1 MPNLRGKTWTTTT
14 PANVED
20 AQYWEDHLI
29 SDAAA
34 QKAASSVQ
42 TVNSTAPDA
51 NGNVDVV
58 ALPAGG
64 TTGQVLTKIS
74 NTSGDADWLD
84 PSSSGHTIK
93 DEDGTTMAQQPT
105 LQFVNADVTN
115 DSVNSKTVVDCKGSK
130 GDAATIAVGTTTT
143 GAPGTSASV
152 TNSGTSSA
160 AVFDFTIPQGADGDD
175 GVSVTGVSLLSTS
188 GLQKTYRMTF
198 SNNTYFDY
206 VVTDGTNGTGAGD
219 MLSSDYDPNSTVY
232 NAGGIVDYVTSQA
245 YTLPTAAANTLG
257 GVKVGTNLSIDGNG
271 VLSATDTTYVVAT
284 STASGLMSSS
294 DKSKLDGI
302 ASGAEVNVQS
312 DWNQNDST
320 ADDFIK
326 NKPSIPDELADLTGD
341 VQLTSPSEGQVLTYD
356 YTNGKWKN
364 QNPSGGGHDMIAVN
378 NDIATIAALQ
388 NGNDNYVINAYSAQR
403 WSNAEIVTLY
413 TTVLQDTDTIG
424 DWEEEGVWDGQ
435 SGSRSGWLW
444 HSALHNILADDEVEI
459 SFVFDVAKSEVVSVY
474 AYRVDDDV
482 TNDNVPGGAIAI
494 KLNGAIQAENGVKL
508 GVNLKRQRTQKD
520 NLTVL

>member
-1 MPNLRGKTWTTTT
+1 
-14 PANVED
+14 
-20 AQYWEDHLI
+20 
-29 SDAAA
+29 
-34 QKAASSVQ
+34 
-42 TVNSTAPDA
+42 
-51 NGNVDVV
+51 
-58 ALPAGG
+58 
-64 TTGQVLTKIS
+64 
-74 NTSGDADWLD
+74 
-84 PSSSGHTIK
+84 
-93 DEDGTTMAQQPT
+93 MAQQPT

-245 YTLPTAAANTLG
+245 YTLPTADASTLG
-257 GVKVGTNLSIDGNG
+257 GVKVGTNLSIDGSG

-302 ASGAEVNVQS
+302 ASGAEVNIQS

-326 NKPSIPDELADLTGD
+326 NKPSIPAAQIQSNWGQTDNTKLDYI
-341 VQLTSPSEGQVLTYD
+341 QNKPSI
-356 YTNGKWKN
+356 
-364 QNPSGGGHDMIAVN
+364 PS
-378 NDIATIAALQ
+378 AANSGALNIQQ
-388 NGNDNYVINAYSAQR
+388 NGVSAYTGGTSFNADSSSAATA
-403 WSNAEIVTLY
+403 NIVT
-413 TTVLQDTDTIG
+413 D
-424 DWEEEGVWDGQ
+424 DWVATGSVQ
-435 SGSRSGWLW
+435 SGSVTFN
-444 HSALHNILADDEVEI
+444 NIDDTNNYGYKPYF
-459 SFVFDVAKSEVVSVY
+459 S
-474 AYRVDDDV
+474 VDDNSTELNPTYELTTLIGAGTSSMSV
-482 TNDNVPGGAIAI
+482 TYTTNTDDGINNCKLRRI
-494 KLNGAIQAENGVKL
+494 K
-508 GVNLKRQRTQKD
+508 
-520 NLTVL
+520 